1 MLRCMPSTRTQIYLT
16 EAQRHRIDAIAA
28 EREVTMAE
36 VIRDAVD
43 AYIVAQ
49 PDIAPAL
56 RATFGAVPDAAVPSR
71 SEWSH
76 RG

>member
-1 MLRCMPSTRTQIYLT
+1 MSSTRTQIYLT
-16 EAQRHRIDAIAA
+16 EEQRRRIDAIAA
-28 EREVTMAE
+28 AREVPMAE

-49 PDIAPAL
+49 PDVAPAL
-56 RATFGAVPDAAVPSR
+56 RASFGAVPDAAVPPR